1 MHRQET
7 SCTVSGVDNDDA
19 PETFAGRLRA
29 ARTVAGLTQEEVARR
44 ADLTLRQYVGLERGE
59 GEPRG
64 RNLVQCVPCWDVR
77 ARSLKIVHYVPCWN
91 VRSGGGQC
99 GLSKLPHW
107 LHFDRGVF
115 KLSHRAHLTSPAAGA
130 AR

>member
-64 RNLVQCVPCWDVR
+64 RNLVQI
-77 ARSLKIVHYVPCWN
+77 ATTLGITAESLF
-91 VRSGGGQC
+91 Q
-99 GLSKLPHW
+99 
-107 LHFDRGVF
+107 
-115 KLSHRAHLTSPAAGA
+115 PAAPQA
-130 AR
+130 A